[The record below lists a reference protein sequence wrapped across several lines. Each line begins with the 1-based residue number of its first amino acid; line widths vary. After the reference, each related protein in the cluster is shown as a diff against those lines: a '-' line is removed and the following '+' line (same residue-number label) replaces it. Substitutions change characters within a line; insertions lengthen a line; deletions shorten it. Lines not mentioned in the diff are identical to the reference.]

1 MPATDMAFLS
11 ISLAG
16 GWAVFAGFLGVFGLA
31 VTIGLY
37 TRGGSAINQR
47 PYGDVHGD
55 APGALGASVLD
66 HDAEAAALY
75 SGAGRRPRGLR

>member
-1 MPATDMAFLS
+1 MAFLS

-16 GWAVFAGFLGVFGLA
+16 GWQIFGGFLVVFLLA
-31 VTIGLY
+31 VTAGLY

-66 HDAEAAALY
+66 HDQTAAILY
-75 SGAGRRPRGLR
+75 SRDDSRPRGLR

>member
-1 MPATDMAFLS
+1 MAFLS

-16 GWAVFAGFLGVFGLA
+16 GWEVFAAFLVVFLLA
-31 VTIGLY
+31 VVAGLY

-55 APGALGASVLD
+55 APGALGPSVLD
-66 HDAEAAALY
+66 HDATAATLY
-75 SGAGRRPRGLR
+75 ARGDARPRGLR

>member
-1 MPATDMAFLS
+1 MAFLH

-16 GWAVFAGFLGVFGLA
+16 GWDIFGAFLVVFLLA
-31 VTIGLY
+31 VVAGLY

-47 PYGDVHGD
+47 PWGDVHGD

-66 HDAEAAALY
+66 HDESAATVY
-75 SGAGRRPRGLR
+75 TRSRRRGRHRPSTR

>member
-1 MPATDMAFLS
+1 MAFLS

-16 GWAVFAGFLGVFGLA
+16 GWEVFAGFLVVFLLA
-31 VTIGLY
+31 VVTGLY

-55 APGALGASVLD
+55 APGALGPSVLD
-66 HDAEAAALY
+66 HDETAATLY
-75 SGAGRRPRGLR
+75 ARGDARPRGLR

>member
-1 MPATDMAFLS
+1 MAFLS
-11 ISLAG
+11 ISLTG
-16 GWAVFAGFLGVFGLA
+16 GWEIFGGFLVVFLLA
-31 VTIGLY
+31 VTAGLY

-66 HDAEAAALY
+66 HDEAAAVLY
-75 SGAGRRPRGLR
+75 SRADGRPRGLR